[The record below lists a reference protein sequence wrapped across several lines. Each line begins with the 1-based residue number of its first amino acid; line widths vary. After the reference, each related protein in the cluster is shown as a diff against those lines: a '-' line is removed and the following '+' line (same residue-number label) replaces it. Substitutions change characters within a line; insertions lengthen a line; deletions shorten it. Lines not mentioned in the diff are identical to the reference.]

1 MNAKWKKADAKAAI
15 DAIALEIAAAFNVH
29 APACFVPDYLDTW
42 EWRIDRVAVW
52 TKAGAAEMSIEI
64 DADFAH
70 MYFRFDDPARAKAV
84 AHGYDR
90 LNPHSGKWNSLI
102 GAPDSLS
109 GWIASLKADF
119 AAVAEPNPP
128 ADELAAW
135 EAEQARQAAY
145 WEQARKEFAADLAAR
160 DAA

>member
-1 MNAKWKKADAKAAI
+1 MTAKWKKAEAKAAI
-15 DAIALEIAAAFNVH
+15 EAIALEIAAAFNVP

-70 MYFRFDDPARAKAV
+70 MYFRFADPARAKGV
-84 AHGYDR
+84 AYGYNR
-90 LNPHSGKWNSLI
+90 LNPYSGKWNSL
-102 GAPDSLS
+102 ACPPDALAD
-109 GWIASLKADF
+109 WVDCLKADF